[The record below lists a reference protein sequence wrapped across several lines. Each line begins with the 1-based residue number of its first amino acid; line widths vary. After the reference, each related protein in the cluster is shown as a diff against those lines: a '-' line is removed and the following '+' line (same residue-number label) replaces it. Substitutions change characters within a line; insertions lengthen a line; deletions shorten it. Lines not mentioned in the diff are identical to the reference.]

1 MIETGFWPVFFM
13 SSFRKGKECLMK
25 DTTLGNIT
33 RKTICE
39 KADVLRA
46 YGVCNLDAAV
56 RNRLDAISAVV
67 RQWARGDF
75 SDCFPTVQASYQVA
89 NFEQSEVL
97 RDLIASDLAMQLNR
111 MARYLSGHGLTV
123 ESGFGSAVSFE
134 RNGESFY
141 VSGKTDMILTGPDA
155 EKTAVKIS
163 GKCNYSAS
171 ARKPEN
177 LPENA
182 PELAWLTL
190 ANPDAT
196 HAAIFAL
203 SHKDDTSSKFAEEYD
218 VAVGKNGKVLTGK
231 NIVSVCLD
239 DESAKR
245 VLTDNILLAAKT
257 PDCEKC
263 ECRELCKG
271 NFDFRN
277 RVGETEMQK
286 KMFQWTGEQEAVINH
301 MDGNMAV
308 LAGPGSG
315 KTAVL
320 VERYVRLVKN
330 GVSPSNILL
339 LVFTNKVADEIRQ
352 RIAAQLSLDRN
363 ERNALNVLTINAFG
377 QKLLNDNPTAFG
389 GRLVVADS
397 GERKRLLREILFPPT
412 EDGSGL
418 MVLRH
423 KYRNLYGDHYGL
435 SDLDRLCEKLDG
447 GADAESLKLSDE
459 DYAEAVRVNTELHSR
474 LTQMNA
480 ITYDKQVALP
490 LAWLMENQA
499 MAKAYAKLF
508 RYVMVDEA
516 QDLDETQYR
525 LIRILASSGNLMM
538 VGDDD
543 QSIYRFRKGS
553 ARFLLS
559 FAKEEDTQVVVL
571 HDNFR
576 ASEYL
581 NGVGNLLISRSVE
594 ERQKKAY
601 RYKTKGRRPELCIG
615 REVLP
620 DVVSLLL
627 SEGSRPCDIAIL
639 ARTNKTLESVSEA
652 LKDVVPTANSKDYIR
667 EDAVFL
673 FFRSALDVVLHGGDA
688 EGMSKY
694 RFWRAFDEVPIGPV
708 TSLPEDVLLKA
719 EILRKDILLYPVEQ
733 ALEAFVESDV
743 PEIPTTHPVLSM
755 IREWCETKSLNEESL
770 FNFLSQMIRLADET
784 RIDYGADAD
793 KVQLFTAHDGKGKE
807 FPIVIVAD
815 TEAYEDEEGS
825 SEELR
830 LLYVAMTRA
839 KERLVLVGKD
849 CEKPYF
855 SFLKDHCEPFEFKRK
870 EGGAA

>member
-1 MIETGFWPVFFM
+1 
-13 SSFRKGKECLMK
+13 MK

-33 RKTICE
+33 RQTICE
-39 KADVLRA
+39 RADVLRA
-46 YGVCNLDAAV
+46 YGVFNLDASV
-56 RNRLDAISAVV
+56 RNRLDAIASVV
-67 RQWARGDF
+67 RQWERGDF
-75 SDCFPTVQASYQVA
+75 SDCFPTVQATYDVA

-111 MARYLSGHGLTV
+111 MACYLSGHGLSV
-123 ESGFGSAVSFE
+123 EAGYGSKVHFE
-134 RNGESFY
+134 RNGEFFY
-141 VSGKTDMILTGPDA
+141 VSGKTDMILTDPAG
-155 EKTAVKIS
+155 EKTSVKIV

-182 PELAWLTL
+182 PEIAWLTL
-190 ANPDAT
+190 ANPEVT
-196 HAAIFAL
+196 NAAIYAL

-218 VAVGKNGKVLTGK
+218 VAVGKNGKILTGK
-231 NIVSVCLD
+231 NIVSVNLD
-239 DESAKR
+239 RESAKS
-245 VLTDNILLAAKT
+245 VLAGSISSACEA
-257 PDCEKC
+257 PDCDKC
-263 ECRELCKG
+263 DCRELCKG
-271 NFDFRN
+271 NFSFRN
-277 RVGETEMQK
+277 RVGEAEMQK
-286 KMFQWTGEQEAVINH
+286 KVFQWTEEQETVIGQKG
-301 MDGNMAV
+301 GNMAV

-320 VERYVRLVKN
+320 VERYVRLVES
-330 GVSPSNILL
+330 GISPSNILL

-352 RIAAQLSLDRN
+352 RIAAQLGLDRN
-363 ERNALNVLTINAFG
+363 ERNALNVMTINAFG
-377 QKLLNDNPTAFG
+377 QKLINDNPSAFG

-447 GADAESLKLSDE
+447 GADAESLKLSEE
-459 DYAEAVRVNTELHSR
+459 DYAEAVRVNAELHAR
-474 LTQMNA
+474 LEQMNA

-490 LAWLMENQA
+490 LAWLTENGA
-499 MAKAYAKLF
+499 MAKAYANLF

-516 QDLDETQYR
+516 QDLDEKQYH
-525 LIRILASSGNLMM
+525 LIRILASLGNLMM

-553 ARFLLS
+553 AKYLLS
-559 FAKEEDTQVVVL
+559 FAKEKGTQVVIL

-581 NGVGNLLISRSVE
+581 NGVGNLLISKSVE

-601 RYKTKGRRPELCIG
+601 RYKTKGRKPELCIG

-620 DVVSLLL
+620 DVVSQLL
-627 SEGSRPCDIAIL
+627 SEGNRPCDIAIL
-639 ARTNKTLESVSEA
+639 ARTNKTLESVSES
-652 LKDVVPTANSKDYIR
+652 LKDIVPTANSKDYIR

-673 FFRSALDVVLHGGDA
+673 FFRAALDVVLHGYDA
-688 EGMSKY
+688 DGMSKY
-694 RFWRAFDEVPIGPV
+694 RFWRAFSDVPIGPI
-708 TSLPEDVLLKA
+708 TMLPEEVLAKA
-719 EILRKDILLYPVEQ
+719 EVLRNDILLYPVEQ
-733 ALEAFVESDV
+733 ALEAFVESDL
-743 PEIPTTHPVLSM
+743 PAIPTTHPVLSM
-755 IREWCETKSLNEESL
+755 IKEWCETKNLNEETL
-770 FNFLSQMIRLADET
+770 FDFLSQMIRLADET
-784 RIDYGADAD
+784 RIDYGADED
-793 KVQLFTAHDGKGKE
+793 KVQLFTAHDSKGKE

-815 TEAYEDEEGS
+815 AEAYEDEEGS

-839 KERLVLVGKD
+839 KEWLILVGKECD
-849 CEKPYF
+849 KPYF
-855 SFLKDHCEPFEFKRK
+855 AFLKGQCELFETRRK